1 MILKT
6 FENLTIE
13 KVQRSDLDQLEKL
26 FATAFA
32 DEVDLQQ
39 IKRRIHR
46 ARQFYFILQP
56 LSKFSVWIKNHFN
69 VYVIKIAGQVV
80 GFMQLSYLNSVQL
93 HIDYI
98 AFSKPYRGQGLG
110 RWVLT
115 KLLDEVADANN
126 YDALLEVRIDNP
138 AYNFYKRLGF
148 RPVTEILHYDI
159 AFDKAKAALTS
170 AEDELSGFRELR
182 AEDRRQL
189 YRLYKS
195 SVSHNLRQ
203 VIKRGY
209 GEFNPSMMVRQ
220 LDWAKNYLMRKRKHD
235 YVVEQTGKIVA
246 LLTIQSYFKA
256 KNHVISLIL
265 NHSFEHMRSALL
277 SKAVNLIKARHKQG
291 VISITIY
298 SDDPAKQLVLE
309 RLGFK
314 RESSYYLMFRPA
326 DESGKEKIIAKPYRA
341 QAANRYKKI

>member
-1 MILKT
+1 MKT

-13 KVQRSDLDQLEKL
+13 KVERADLEQLETL

-39 IKRRIHR
+39 IRRRIHR

-56 LSKFSVWIKNHFN
+56 LSRFSVWIKNHFN
-69 VYVIKIAGQVV
+69 VYVIKVAAQVV
-80 GFMQLSYLNSVQL
+80 GFMQLSYLNAMQL

-115 KLLDEVADANN
+115 KLLDEVADANHF
-126 YDALLEVRIDNP
+126 DTVLEVRIDNP
-138 AYNFYKRLGF
+138 AYHFYRRLGF
-148 RPVTEILHYDI
+148 KPVTEILHYEMP
-159 AFDKAKAALTS
+159 FDTTDAALLP
-170 AEDELSGFRELR
+170 AIDDLPGFRKLR
-182 AEDRRQL
+182 TEDRSQL
-189 YRLYKS
+189 YRLYKT

-209 GEFNPSMMVRQ
+209 GEFNPSMMVRH

-235 YVVEQTGKIVA
+235 YVVEQGGKLVA
-246 LLTIQSYFKA
+246 LLTITSYFKA
-256 KNHVISLIL
+256 KSYVVSLIL
-265 NHSFEHMRSALL
+265 SQSMEYQRAAILTKAVALL
-277 SKAVNLIKARHKQG
+277 KSHHKQG

-298 SDDPAKQLVLE
+298 SDDFRKQRVLE
-309 RLGFK
+309 QLGF
-314 RESSYYLMFRPA
+314 RRDSSYYLMFRSV
-326 DESGKEKIIAKPYRA
+326 DNSVSKISAAKPYVVQSA
-341 QAANRYKKI
+341 SGNKKI